1 MITLTEFDGRDIIKT
16 QFRRIFLRRLK
27 MFDYKVLQKTIFDF
41 SYGAALG
48 DATGQKAFEGNKKP
62 LRNNEGAKEIAR
74 KYIDEIIAGEN
85 PDFYETT
92 KELEKSFNK
101 YIKDNKSNIEY
112 TKKNGEK
119 SEPVFRFGN
128 SQKLINMLAKN
139 MFLLVY
145 QNKDLRDSFSQC
157 HCPMDNEMIKNV
169 KKELKKSND
178 AKAEELLK
186 KYRES
191 EKVAWSRI
199 ECRNTDQ
206 YEIFQKCVQYLA
218 DKEGLSPIEYD
229 YWMWKK
235 DSLSDENN
243 TDSADD

>member
-27 MFDYKVLQKTIFDF
+27 MFDYKVLRKTIFDF

-101 YIKDNKSNIEY
+101 KTTQI
-112 TKKNGEK
+112 
-119 SEPVFRFGN
+119 
-128 SQKLINMLAKN
+128 
-139 MFLLVY
+139 
-145 QNKDLRDSFSQC
+145 LR
-157 HCPMDNEMIKNV
+157 MIKL
-169 KKELKKSND
+169 EWRLHH
-178 AKAEELLK
+178 A
-186 KYRES
+186 
-191 EKVAWSRI
+191 
-199 ECRNTDQ
+199 
-206 YEIFQKCVQYLA
+206 
-218 DKEGLSPIEYD
+218 
-229 YWMWKK
+229 
-235 DSLSDENN
+235 
-243 TDSADD
+243 